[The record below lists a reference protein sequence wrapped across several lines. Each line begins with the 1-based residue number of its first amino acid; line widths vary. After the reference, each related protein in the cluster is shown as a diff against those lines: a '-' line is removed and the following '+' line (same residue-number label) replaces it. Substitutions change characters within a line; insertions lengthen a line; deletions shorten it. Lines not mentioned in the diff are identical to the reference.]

1 VNLVESVQEIC
12 SYAIQ
17 DDYLYWVNK
26 GKRGDAG
33 KLMFIDDSE
42 ADVQQIFFDDS
53 ISDNPN
59 CSTVDIRDLVTGEII
74 PYKKAINKYIVK
86 VEPDKAILNVDY
98 FIKKLEECERRRT
111 EELEN
116 LGKSLSSQGEEEDR
130 KDVNEWEKLKQL
142 GSTDYLIRTVLP
154 VVYQGLTEIDIE
166 RPLDPVKSF
175 AFFLLKNQNLV
186 KLPEKPI
193 EPEKAEDEVTEEK
206 GEVNNN

>member
-1 VNLVESVQEIC
+1 
-12 SYAIQ
+12 
-17 DDYLYWVNK
+17 
-26 GKRGDAG
+26 
-33 KLMFIDDSE
+33 MFMDDSE
-42 ADVQQIFFDDS
+42 TEVQQIFFDDS

-59 CSTVDIRDLVTGEII
+59 CNTVDIRDLITGETI

-86 VEPDKAILNVDY
+86 VEPDKAILDVDY

-116 LGKSLSSQGEEEDR
+116 LGKTPSSQGEEEDE
-130 KDVNEWEKLKQL
+130 KDVDEWEKLKQL
-142 GSTDYLIRTVLP
+142 GSVDYLIKTVLP

-186 KLPEKPI
+186 KLPKKPI
-193 EPEKAEDEVTEEK
+193 EAEDEAIGGK
-206 GEVNNN
+206 DKDHNN